1 MDTHSSSTLSSKVNW
16 GPLKIAGLYVLI
28 GGLWILFSDRLA
40 AQITSDPVLLTKISL
55 YKCWGYVFVTALL
68 LYWLIRR
75 QNTALR
81 GGEEQLR
88 LITDAF
94 PALISYVDADKRYQF
109 NNKAYKDWFGHEAQG
124 KHLEEVLGNVAYQ
137 TISGYVDN
145 VLKGETVMYETEIP
159 YKDGGTR
166 FVNATYVPDRGTNGQ
181 VKGFFAL
188 VQDITESKQAEEELR
203 QWADAFDSCAHGI
216 AIDDP
221 STNRIMACNSAF
233 ASMHK
238 SRVEDVVGTAILSL
252 YAPPDHEHVRRS
264 IEKADQI
271 GHSRF
276 EAHMIRRDG
285 SAFPV
290 QMDVVSVWGNDGD
303 LLHRVAT
310 VVDITERKQ
319 AEETL
324 RESESNARS
333 LLRLSKGLEQAQ
345 TYSEALDAALEEVK
359 TVLGYQNVWTYLLS
373 EDKQYLRLLTI
384 TGEKSQVVTEDFP
397 ALTIKGDHFLEEIAY
412 GSDIVLVEDARIDP
426 RTNKDIVAQLGNRTI
441 VNVPIMLMD
450 THLGAFGTGSFG
462 EEGVRTPTPMQL
474 DYLRALASH
483 MAVTLDR
490 IDLLA
495 KRKQAEE
502 KILYQAYLLENVND
516 AIIGSNENSVLT
528 FWNHASEK
536 MFGWSAEEVLGRSAR
551 EILKSEF
558 INTT

>member
-1 MDTHSSSTLSSKVNW
+1 MTNHSSSTRSSKVNR
-16 GPLKIAGLYVLI
+16 GPLKIAGLYLLI

-40 AQITSDPVLLTKISL
+40 AQITSDPVLLTKICL
-55 YKCWGYVFVTALL
+55 YQGWGFVFVTALL

-88 LITDAF
+88 LITDAL

-109 NNKAYKDWFGHEAQG
+109 SNKAYEEWFGHEAQG
-124 KHLEEVLGNVAYQ
+124 KHLEEVLGNAAYQ
-137 TISGYVDN
+137 TISGYVDS
-145 VLKGETVMYETEIP
+145 VLKGETVNYETEIP

-166 FVNATYVPDRGTNGQ
+166 FVNATYMPDRGANGQ

-203 QWADAFDSCAHGI
+203 QWADAFDGCAHGI

-221 STNRIMACNSAF
+221 STNRITVCNSAF

-238 SRVEDVVGTAILSL
+238 SRVEDLVGTAILSL
-252 YAPPDHEHVRRS
+252 YTPPDYEHVRHS

-319 AEETL
+319 AEEAL
-324 RESESNARS
+324 HEPRE
-333 LLRLSKGLEQAQ
+333 
-345 TYSEALDAALEEVK
+345 
-359 TVLGYQNVWTYLLS
+359 
-373 EDKQYLRLLTI
+373 
-384 TGEKSQVVTEDFP
+384 
-397 ALTIKGDHFLEEIAY
+397 
-412 GSDIVLVEDARIDP
+412 
-426 RTNKDIVAQLGNRTI
+426 
-441 VNVPIMLMD
+441 
-450 THLGAFGTGSFG
+450 
-462 EEGVRTPTPMQL
+462 
-474 DYLRALASH
+474 
-483 MAVTLDR
+483 
-490 IDLLA
+490 
-495 KRKQAEE
+495 
-502 KILYQAYLLENVND
+502 
-516 AIIGSNENSVLT
+516 
-528 FWNHASEK
+528 
-536 MFGWSAEEVLGRSAR
+536 
-551 EILKSEF
+551 
-558 INTT
+558 